1 MAAARHSERAPQM
14 ITQAI
19 TPTLVNTSARFA
31 ADVVRFI
38 Q

>member
-1 MAAARHSERAPQM
+1 M